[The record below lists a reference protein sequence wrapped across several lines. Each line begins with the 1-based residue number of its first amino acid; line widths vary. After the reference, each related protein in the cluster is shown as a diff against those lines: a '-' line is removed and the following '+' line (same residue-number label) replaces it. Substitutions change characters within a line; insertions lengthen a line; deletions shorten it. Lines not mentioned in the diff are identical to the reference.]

1 MNSSSLMP
9 CPDCGANV
17 SRNAYTCPQCG
28 RKIRSTP
35 INLIAKFVIGAV
47 AAIILVPVLWMVV
60 RDFVLPAPKNA
71 DAEMMQRMSHERQE
85 AYLQQLRDAQKANK
99 GNK

>member
-1 MNSSSLMP
+1 MNSSNLMP

-28 RKIRSTP
+28 RKVRSTP

-47 AAIILVPVLWMVV
+47 AASILVPLLWMFV
-60 RDFVLPAPKNA
+60 RDFVLPTPKNA
-71 DAEMMQRMSHERQE
+71 DAEMMDRMSHERQE
-85 AYLQQLRDAQKANK
+85 AYLQQLRDAQKAK
-99 GNK
+99 K

>member
-47 AAIILVPVLWMVV
+47 VAVVVVPILWTVV
-60 RDFVLPAPKNA
+60 RDYVLPTPKNP
-71 DAEMMQRMSHERQE
+71 DAEMMDRMSHERQE
-85 AYLQQLRDAQKANK
+85 AYLQQMRDAQNAKK
-99 GNK
+99 VSK